1 METMRMLT
9 SLSNCGLSGAHLPER
24 NSSEADLCGTHPEH
38 ICVKRYRHSICL
50 HSGRLPRM
58 TKKYSSSEYSASAA
72 YARFKQQKIEHSF
85 RSALGIRRR
94 PTLPGRVQPS
104 TIGAEGLNFCVRYGN
119 RWNPFAIAT
128 GNCIILL
135 RTLTIAHFV
144 EKTASFQP
152 FS

>member
-1 METMRMLT
+1 MAIT
-9 SLSNCGLSGAHLPER
+9 SMVASKSCCQLSEAYLPER

-128 GNCIILL
+128 GNCWLSL
-135 RTLTIAHFV
+135 SA
-144 EKTASFQP
+144 P
-152 FS
+152 